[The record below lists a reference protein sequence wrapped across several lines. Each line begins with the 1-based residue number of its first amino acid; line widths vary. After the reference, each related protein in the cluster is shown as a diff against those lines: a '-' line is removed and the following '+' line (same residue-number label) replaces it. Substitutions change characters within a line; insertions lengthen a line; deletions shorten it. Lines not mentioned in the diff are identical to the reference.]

1 MTGWQACCVTLIFRA
16 LQRLQPVLDFL
27 WERRGGILGL
37 GWLSGAVGGL
47 AKFVVGGCYR
57 DGAGI
62 ARLPGRG
69 GGGAGRRREGVDG
82 LRRWRWM
89 SRCVVQYVKVS
100 RWGIRKRKG
109 GRCWVWGSS
118 MLLWKTVFG
127 SAVWRSSVCID
138 NLTTR
143 LGQVDQRVV
152 STQSAFQDPDWPGKM
167 SPYTVPALGCGPV
180 L

>member
-1 MTGWQACCVTLIFRA
+1 MAGWQACCVTLIFRA

-37 GWLSGAVGGL
+37 GLFSGAVGGL
-47 AKFVVGGCYR
+47 AKSVVGGCYR
-57 DGAGI
+57 DGVGI

-82 LRRWRWM
+82 LRRWRWT
-89 SRCVVQYVKVS
+89 SRCVVQYVRVS

-127 SAVWRSSVCID
+127 SAEYGGRRSA
-138 NLTTR
+138 LTTSR
-143 LGQVDQRVV
+143 QGLAKLSRGWLAHSRR
-152 STQSAFQDPDWPGKM
+152 SRTPIGPGR
-167 SPYTVPALGCGPV
+167 
-180 L
+180 